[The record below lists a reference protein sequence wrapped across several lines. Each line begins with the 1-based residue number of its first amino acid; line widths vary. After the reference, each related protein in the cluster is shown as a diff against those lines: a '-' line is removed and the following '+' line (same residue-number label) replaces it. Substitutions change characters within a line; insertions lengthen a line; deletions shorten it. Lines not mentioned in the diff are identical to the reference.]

1 MAKDID
7 KIAKRLGAEVVC
19 QVPDVGGGVFGMT
32 RLAGIIQALRARLE
46 PSQGQR
52 PGRPTDPALVHHRKV
67 PMTRTTQEALE
78 RLAELASTSERKVS
92 PMQVAAQLLEQAVA
106 QASAETRGR
115 GRRNGLADQS

>member
-1 MAKDID
+1 MAKHID

-32 RLAGIIQALRARLE
+32 RLAGIIQALRTRLE

-52 PGRPTDPALVHHRKV
+52 PGRPTDPQWVHHPKV
-67 PMTRTTQEALE
+67 PMTHSTQEALE
-78 RLAELASTSERKVS
+78 RLAEMASTSERKVS

-106 QASAETRGR
+106 QVAGETRVR
-115 GRRNGLADQS
+115 